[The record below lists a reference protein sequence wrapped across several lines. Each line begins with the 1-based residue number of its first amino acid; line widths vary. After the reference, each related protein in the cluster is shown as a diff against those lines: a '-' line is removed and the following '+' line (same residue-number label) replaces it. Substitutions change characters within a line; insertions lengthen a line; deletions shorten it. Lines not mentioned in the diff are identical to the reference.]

1 MGTCCCIYGNPLYLN
16 MVSYACYVKKLQEVR
31 SIMYHGKRRYIGRF
45 PSQEKAALANET
57 ARGILEP
64 TLNSPLT
71 AEEIDL
77 NVSKAKEAAQKAA
90 LNSGIANSAE
100 DNQVEVFHR
109 NKRTRKVPAKFALYN
124 EEKAEKEKNK
134 EFGYRNVGMNKS
146 QEANIRIPDVRQR
159 KSGKWVRL
167 ILIIYLPF

>member
-1 MGTCCCIYGNPLYLN
+1 
-16 MVSYACYVKKLQEVR
+16 
-31 SIMYHGKRRYIGRF
+31 MYHGKRRYIGRF

-90 LNSGIANSAE
+90 LSSGIANSAE
-100 DNQVEVFHR
+100 DNQVEVFHV
-109 NKRTRKVPAKFALYN
+109 KRSEVVGVSHTR
-124 EEKAEKEKNK
+124 
-134 EFGYRNVGMNKS
+134 
-146 QEANIRIPDVRQR
+146 
-159 KSGKWVRL
+159 GKWVRVVVFMT
-167 ILIIYLPF
+167 IHCI